1 MRNGG
6 IKPILIWYLRLV
18 PLYLSIIMR
27 IIIQKVSQAEVVNH
41 DEPEI
46 PARAIGPGLLL
57 LVAVQDSD
65 GDQEIAWAAR
75 KIAQMRIFEDP
86 AGKMNLSLLDVRGKN
101 VKGEVLSV
109 SQFTLYA
116 DIRKGNRPSFV
127 GAGDPGHAR
136 AIWERLNRT
145 LSDDYD
151 LPVTTGWFGAHM
163 RVSLTNDGPVTII
176 LDTDQMPG
184 KTRKG

>member
-1 MRNGG
+1 
-6 IKPILIWYLRLV
+6 
-18 PLYLSIIMR
+18 MR
-27 IIIQKVSQAEVVNH
+27 IIIQKVSQAAVANQ

-46 PARAIGPGLLL
+46 PTRTIGPGLLL

-75 KIAQMRIFEDP
+75 KIAQMRIFEDQ
-86 AGKMNLSLLDVRGKN
+86 AGKMNLSLLDVEGQM
-101 VKGEVLSV
+101 LSV

-116 DIRKGNRPSFV
+116 DIRKGNRPSFI

-136 AIWERLNRT
+136 AVWERLNRT
-145 LSDDYD
+145 LSDEYG

-163 RVSLTNDGPVTII
+163 KVSLTNDGPITII

-184 KTRKG
+184 KTRKD